1 MNNSK
6 VALLPENVR
15 QQINSRLQAGETAIH
30 LVEWLNALPE
40 TQAALVAES
49 GDTTVNEE
57 DVENWKKGGH
67 RDWLDQQTALA
78 EVRRVV
84 AESKELSLAADGA
97 LTDNLAIW
105 TAGRYAIASR
115 RLAAE
120 SKNGAVDWNLLR
132 ALCHDLVDLRRGD
145 HSAESLRIERERLE
159 MDRAEQKEY
168 LEKQFWVWAKENEAK
183 ICHRKELTPEEKA
196 RSYCEILGIDY
207 EESRQRRERMDAE
220 EIAAIEDSTIS
231 YTI

>member
-1 MNNSK
+1 MKNSK
-6 VALLPENVR
+6 IALLPENVR
-15 QQINSRLQAGETAIH
+15 QQVNSRLQAGENAIH

-67 RDWLDQQTALA
+67 RDWLDHQEAMA

-84 AESKELSLAADGA
+84 TEAKELSQAADGA
-97 LTDNLAIW
+97 LTDKLAIW
-105 TAGRYAIASR
+105 TAGRYAIATR
-115 RLAAE
+115 QLAAE
-120 SKNGAVDWNLLR
+120 SRNGGVDWNLLR

-159 MDRAEQKEY
+159 MERAEQKED
-168 LEKQFWVWAKENEAK
+168 LEKLFWEWAKENEAK
-183 ICHRKELTPEEKA
+183 ICHA
-196 RSYCEILGIDY
+196 RN
-207 EESRQRRERMDAE
+207 
-220 EIAAIEDSTIS
+220 
-231 YTI
+231 